1 MLTGPPQVDVKIVLG
16 YICKHSTAVRAT
28 LSLVVNLIALLRGRF
43 AKTEHSACEAPPATL
58 EKPEAKGTSS
68 AF

>member
-16 YICKHSTAVRAT
+16 YICKHSTAVRA
-28 LSLVVNLIALLRGRF
+28 SLVVNLIALLRGRF